1 MNSLSSH
8 PASPSRPR
16 RVDDISVVARNIP
29 EINSVCLST
38 MGSQADL
45 IGLIKLAAL
54 DGRDGRMQSLD
65 LDAAENEAT
74 VSDKRGTPDSRIR
87 SSKRCQQEWQRLAMR

>member
-1 MNSLSSH
+1 
-8 PASPSRPR
+8 
-16 RVDDISVVARNIP
+16 
-29 EINSVCLST
+29 
-38 MGSQADL
+38 MGYNGQADL